1 MKAMVISVPIG
12 SMVMLCNIF
21 IYTCSLR
28 NITDYIYYTSF
39 LKDRNYTIY
48 SYFEISF
55 SFNNSWIHRSI
66 VKSCFF
72 WIPYYNRKNTWKI
85 SQVFKACRKW
95 THSTVSSSSPKAHTP
110 SSVTTCTAF
119 PDKVPY
125 IPASRCLFLLPP
137 WSPALLQP
145 TFQRPSSDASSQ
157 GAALAPAISPAPIH
171 FCTLVHN

>member
-1 MKAMVISVPIG
+1 MVISVPIG

-21 IYTCSLR
+21 IYTCSAQYHRLH
-28 NITDYIYYTSF
+28 ILHTSF

-95 THSTVSSSSPKAHTP
+95 THSTVKALPLLRPTP
-110 SSVTTCTAF
+110 SSITTCTAF

-157 GAALAPAISPAPIH
+157 GSLPLLQQFLLLPYISAP
-171 FCTLVHN
+171 